1 MPVDVCL
8 GIDVGT
14 GSVRCAAFD
23 MTGKQ
28 HGEAFTSPIRISSP
42 APQFYQQSTIDIM
55 TNIESVIK
63 LTIANES
70 INVTGIGFAATCSLV
85 FLDDNFEGVS
95 VHPTDEYSD
104 EDIIVWMDHRAE
116 NETSELNKLK
126 AKAHQFVGGRFSPE
140 MELPKLKW
148 VKENLPKTWK
158 KTRNVYDLA
167 DFLSFKATSVK
178 ARSVCTLVCK
188 WGWLAEMND
197 WEEALLRDFCLDDLK
212 SKTEGV
218 VKLPGEKIG
227 QICAEFSLATGL
239 TQEVSVSASLIDAH
253 SGALG
258 VLQASFHSSAATR
271 LALIAGTSNCHM
283 MLIPECKFVRGV
295 WGPYESAIV
304 SGEFLLEGG
313 QTSAGSTID
322 WLLNLT
328 KSSFENLQSKA
339 QNLSPLTDV
348 LCIPDFHGNRSP
360 LANPLIKGSLHH
372 IAIHTTAEELFLSV
386 IQGLALG
393 TRMIIERIESEAC
406 IIIDELVLTGG
417 LARSKVRLVFE

>member
-1 MPVDVCL
+1 MSVDVCL
-8 GIDVGT
+8 GVDVGT

-42 APQFYQQSTIDIM
+42 APQFYQQSTKDIM
-55 TNIESVIK
+55 TNIERVIK
-63 LTIANES
+63 LTIANEC

-85 FLDDNFEGVS
+85 FLDENFEGVS
-95 VHPTDEYSD
+95 VHPDHEDVD

-116 NETSELNKLK
+116 NETLELNKLK

-148 VKENLPKTWK
+148 VKKNLPETWK
-158 KTRNVYDLA
+158 KTSHVFDLA
-167 DFLSFKATSVK
+167 DYLSFKATSVK

-188 WGWLAEMND
+188 WGWLAEIND
-197 WEEALLRDFCLDDLK
+197 WEDDLLRDFGLEDLK

-218 VKLPGEKIG
+218 VKLPGEAIG
-227 QICAEFSLATGL
+227 NISEEFSVATGL
-239 TQEVSVSASLIDAH
+239 SQTVFVSASLIDAH

-258 VLQASFHSSAATR
+258 ILKASVKSDAATR

-283 MLIPECKFVRGV
+283 MLIPDCRFVRGV
-295 WGPYESAIV
+295 WGPYESAIIP
-304 SGEFLLEGG
+304 GEFLLEGG

-328 KSSFENLQSKA
+328 KSSFDDLQSKA
-339 QNLSPLTDV
+339 QDLSQLTDV

-360 LANPLIKGSLHH
+360 LANPLIKGSFHN
-372 IAIHTTAEELFLSV
+372 IAIHTTAEELFLSL

-393 TRMIIERIESEAC
+393 TKLIIERIESESC
-406 IIIDELVLTGG
+406 ITIDELVLTGG
-417 LARSKVRLVFE
+417 LARSKVKLSIG